1 MCECVAQSTEQTV
14 SRVKSIT
21 KALNETGT
29 AKLPIN
35 TLTIAT
41 QYFELNGC
49 QAKSFDVVK
58 LKNNQP
64 IEVNEIVENE
74 AEPL

>member
-29 AKLPIN
+29 ATLQIN
-35 TLTIAT
+35 TLTIGT
-41 QYFELNGC
+41 QSLSILN
-49 QAKSFDVVK
+49 
-58 LKNNQP
+58 
-64 IEVNEIVENE
+64 
-74 AEPL
+74 